1 MSKKLTCIVTDRE
14 TGKIIVRGPMRE
26 CGKVIGMSYTWM
38 LYASKRSDNSYRKYK
53 GSKNSKYKVTVVPYH
68 FAGSRDKYYA
78 MYRAAT
84 DEIVCSGT
92 ARECSEFL
100 GIAVNTFYSM
110 VSKWRSGVRTKWEFY
125 IEPYYA
131 EGEKREDYYCGTD
144 KR

>member
-1 MSKKLTCIVTDRE
+1 MPKKLTCIVTDRN
-14 TGKIIVRGPMRE
+14 TGKLIVRGSMPD
-26 CGKVIGMSYTWM
+26 CAKTIGMSYTWM
-38 LYASKRSDNSYRKYK
+38 LYAARRSDRPSRKYK
-53 GSKNSKYKVTVVPYH
+53 GSSGAKYRVSVVPYD
-68 FAGSRDKYYA
+68 FAIQGGKYYS

-84 DEIVCSGT
+84 DEIICSGT
-92 ARECSEFL
+92 AKECADFL

-144 KR
+144 K